1 MSERLKFYV
10 LAAIVTISVTTIAF
24 IYSYEVEEL
33 DNKRLQTKIE
43 ELTQEKEKLEKAIKE
58 LDSSTP
64 GIYKPHLKDIITST
78 LAYIGEKNLLDW
90 TKLIYLTIATES
102 NLGKYSKQLKG
113 PAKGITQVEPSTETT
128 VLNWI
133 NKHNP
138 KIYNKIKNLR
148 VHAKLDIHEAEYNL
162 AYSISLAYLVYKMR
176 NVNPKKCSTEN
187 LAKLYKKHYNT
198 YKGKATVENVL
209 TKLIAYNIKL

>member
-138 KIYNKIKNLR
+138 K
-148 VHAKLDIHEAEYNL
+148 
-162 AYSISLAYLVYKMR
+162 
-176 NVNPKKCSTEN
+176 KCSTEN

>member
-113 PAKGITQVEPSTETT
+113 PAKGITQVALRRSGRGTRRCSPSTTPAAVSPLSASGTLASKWPWSRKGRSTFSPTRGGTPTT
-128 VLNWI
+128 
-133 NKHNP
+133 P
-138 KIYNKIKNLR
+138 SSSR
-148 VHAKLDIHEAEYNL
+148 
-162 AYSISLAYLVYKMR
+162 ST
-176 NVNPKKCSTEN
+176 CS
-187 LAKLYKKHYNT
+187 NT
-198 YKGKATVENVL
+198 RTSA
-209 TKLIAYNIKL
+209 